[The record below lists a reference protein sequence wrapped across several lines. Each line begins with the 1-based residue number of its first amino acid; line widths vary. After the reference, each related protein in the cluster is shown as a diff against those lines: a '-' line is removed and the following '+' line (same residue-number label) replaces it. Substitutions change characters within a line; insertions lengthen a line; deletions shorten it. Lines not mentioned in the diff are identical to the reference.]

1 MLMMVPNA
9 NHFNKKIIRI
19 HRDNLLAE
27 SFQQISD
34 ASSESLQHG
43 ISVEFIDEQG
53 VGDGVTREWFEL
65 VSNEIFISKE
75 VQVEE
80 EVEVEVEEV
89 EVEEEVEVVHPFHV
103 PCSDFTRRFSPNP
116 IFVEW
121 EQFEF
126 AGRLMGLSL
135 IHNMQLNVFLDSA
148 FFLHL
153 AGVVICLEDIKETEP
168 ELHKTL
174 KSMLE
179 GHGLEDLTFEI
190 DIQTGK
196 NVYSLEELYQVG
208 IRIEDWKNHTIYGG
222 EGYGYQATDKQI
234 LWFWEVVEGMS
245 KEQQMNLLK
254 FWTSTS
260 YLPHGGIGGLSRKL
274 QILKIEQE
282 YPTSATC
289 LYSLKLPPYDTFENM
304 KFWLEFVAEE
314 ENCRGFGMQ

>member
-196 NVYSLEELYQVG
+196 NVYSLEELC
-208 IRIEDWKNHTIYGG
+208 ED
-222 EGYGYQATDKQI
+222 
-234 LWFWEVVEGMS
+234 
-245 KEQQMNLLK
+245 
-254 FWTSTS
+254 
-260 YLPHGGIGGLSRKL
+260 YLQTVIFFCKGVH
-274 QILKIEQE
+274 
-282 YPTSATC
+282 
-289 LYSLKLPPYDTFENM
+289 
-304 KFWLEFVAEE
+304 
-314 ENCRGFGMQ
+314 

>member
-1 MLMMVPNA
+1 MSSNA
-9 NHFNKKIIRI
+9 
-19 HRDNLLAE
+19 
-27 SFQQISD
+27 
-34 ASSESLQHG
+34 
-43 ISVEFIDEQG
+43 V
-53 VGDGVTREWFEL
+53 
-65 VSNEIFISKE
+65 
-75 VQVEE
+75 
-80 EVEVEVEEV
+80 
-89 EVEEEVEVVHPFHV
+89 
-103 PCSDFTRRFSPNP
+103 
-116 IFVEW
+116 FVEW

-196 NVYSLEELYQVG
+196 NVYSLEDLCEDGSSTDVTMENVAKYVHLYLQHRFVKTISKQSSFFAKGFTDLLLGSSPHKSFFQVLSLEDLDLIFGGDQVG